1 MSIYKRGQIY
11 WYKFTFNSVAIREST
26 RQTNQHIARQM
37 EAAHRSSLAKGDTDL
52 NPGQKHPLHPRLGST
67 TIALVSGQS
76 CGIHPSPAFDW
87 TR

>member
-1 MSIYKRGQIY
+1 VSIYKRGQIY

-52 NPGQKHPLHPRLGST
+52 NPGQKHPLHPRPGST